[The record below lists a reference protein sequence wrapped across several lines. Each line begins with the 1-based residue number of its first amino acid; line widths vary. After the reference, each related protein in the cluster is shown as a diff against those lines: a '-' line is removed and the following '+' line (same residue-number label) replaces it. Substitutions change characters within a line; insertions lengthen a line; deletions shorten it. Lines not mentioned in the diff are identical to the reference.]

1 MDSSLG
7 FAVFVLAM
15 CVLHLVWT
23 ASERMNVWWLRHVS
37 PLQKPAAKEK
47 GRAPQRSDWYVFF
60 HCADLLGKDP
70 VKKKSSADT
79 PSRTVT
85 ERKNYRR
92 TRVNPL

>member
-23 ASERMNVWWLRHVS
+23 ASVRWLRHVS
-37 PLQKPAAKEK
+37 PLQKTAAREK
-47 GRAPQRSDWYVFF
+47 GRAPRRSDWYVFF
-60 HCADLLGKDP
+60 HCADLVGKDP
-70 VKKKSSADT
+70 VEKKSSADI

-85 ERKNYRR
+85 ERKNYRL
-92 TRVNPL
+92 TRVNPS